1 MPAASL
7 PAENRIPVS
16 ILTGFL
22 GSGKTTLLNHLL
34 QDPAMAKCLVIIN
47 EFGEIGIDH
56 LLVSVPSENMML
68 LNNGCLCCVLKGDL
82 VETFSAIHA
91 KRSRGEIPWFDRV
104 IVETTGL
111 ADPVPV
117 IQTIVTDEDICDD
130 FRLELVA
137 TLVDGVH
144 GEAQLGQSAESVK
157 QVVVADTLLISKTDL
172 ASAAGLAGLRERLRR
187 VNPGDNILDVH
198 QGQIPLASLLG
209 GEARDAAR
217 KVEEIKRWLDAEA
230 RTESYRQLPQGH
242 VLHGHPDARAD
253 DRHDPHLLTF
263 SLSYEGPIRRSA
275 VALWLN
281 MLANF
286 LGADLLRVKGI
297 LNVEGE
303 PVVIHI
309 VQTIVHE
316 PAVLNQWPSDDRQS
330 RIVFIT
336 RNIARSQIE
345 KTLEVFAVGESS
357 VPSGPGLAIDPE
369 VYANFAKLAKNFM
382 H

>member
-1 MPAASL
+1 M
-7 PAENRIPVS
+7 
-16 ILTGFL
+16 
-22 GSGKTTLLNHLL
+22 
-34 QDPAMAKCLVIIN
+34 
-47 EFGEIGIDH
+47 
-56 LLVSVPSENMML
+56 
-68 LNNGCLCCVLKGDL
+68 
-82 VETFSAIHA
+82 
-91 KRSRGEIPWFDRV
+91 
-104 IVETTGL
+104 
-111 ADPVPV
+111 
-117 IQTIVTDEDICDD
+117 
-130 FRLELVA
+130 
-137 TLVDGVH
+137 H

-157 QVVVADTLLISKTDL
+157 QVAVADTLLISKTDL

-187 VNPGDNILDVH
+187 VNPGASILDVH
-198 QGQIPLASLLG
+198 QGQIPLDNLLG

-230 RTESYRQLPQGH
+230 RTEGYRQLPHGH
-242 VLHGHPDARAD
+242 ALHGHPDARAD
-253 DRHDPHLLTF
+253 ERHDPHLLTF
-263 SLSYEGPIRRSA
+263 SLSHEGPIRRSA

-316 PAVLNQWPSDDRQS
+316 PAVLERWPSDDRQS

-357 VPSGPGLAIDPE
+357 VPSGTGLAIDPE
-369 VYANFAKLAKNFM
+369 VYANFARLAKNFM

>member
-1 MPAASL
+1 MPAAPL
-7 PAENRIPVS
+7 PAEKRIPVA

-56 LLVSVPSENMML
+56 LLVSVPSENLML

-82 VETFSAIHA
+82 AETFSAIHA

-117 IQTIVTDEDICDD
+117 IQTIVTDEDIRDD

-157 QVVVADTLLISKTDL
+157 QVAVADTLLISKTDL
-172 ASAAGLAGLRERLRR
+172 ASAAGLAGLREKLRT
-187 VNPGDNILDVH
+187 VNPGAGILDVH
-198 QGQIPLASLLG
+198 QGQIPLDSLLG

-217 KVEEIKRWLDAEA
+217 KVEEIERWLDAEA

-242 VLHGHPDARAD
+242 ALHGHPDAHAD

-263 SLSYEGPIRRSA
+263 SLSYEGPIRRTA

-345 KTLEVFAVGESS
+345 KTLEVFAIGESG
-357 VPSGPGLAIDPE
+357 VPFRPGLAIDPE

>member
-7 PAENRIPVS
+7 PAETRIPVA

-22 GSGKTTLLNHLL
+22 GSGKTTLLNCLL

-82 VETFSAIHA
+82 VETFSGIHV

-117 IQTIVTDEDICDD
+117 IQTIVTDEDICGN

-157 QVVVADTLLISKTDL
+157 QVAVADTLLISKSDL
-172 ASAAGLAGLRERLRR
+172 ATAAGLSRLRERLRK
-187 VNPGDNILDVH
+187 VNPGANILDVH
-198 QGQIPLASLLG
+198 QGQIPLDSLLG
-209 GEARDAAR
+209 GEARDTAR
-217 KVEEIKRWLDAEA
+217 NVEEIKRWQ
-230 RTESYRQLPQGH
+230 QLPQGH
-242 VLHGHPDARAD
+242 ALHEHWDAHAG
-253 DRHDPHLLTF
+253 DRHDPQLLTF
-263 SLSYEGPIRRSA
+263 SLSYEGQIRRSA

-303 PVVIHI
+303 PVVIHV

-316 PAVLNQWPSDDRQS
+316 PTVLSQWPSDDRQS

-336 RNIARSQIE
+336 RNIPRSQIE

-357 VPSGPGLAIDPE
+357 VTSGPGLAIDPE

>member
-1 MPAASL
+1 
-7 PAENRIPVS
+7 
-16 ILTGFL
+16 
-22 GSGKTTLLNHLL
+22 
-34 QDPAMAKCLVIIN
+34 MAKCLVIIN

-82 VETFSAIHA
+82 ADTFAEIHT

-172 ASAAGLAGLRERLRR
+172 ASAEKLAGLRESLRR
-187 VNPGDNILDVH
+187 VNPGASILDVH
-198 QGQIPLASLLG
+198 QGQIPLDSLLG
-209 GEARDAAR
+209 GAARDIAR
-217 KVEEIKRWLDAEA
+217 KVEEIERWLAAEA
-230 RTESYRQLPQGH
+230 LNEGYKPLPRGH
-242 VLHGHPDARAD
+242 TLHGHLDAHAD
-253 DRHDPHLLTF
+253 DRHDPQLLTF
-263 SLSYEGPIRRSA
+263 CLSYDGQIRRSA
-275 VALWLN
+275 VTLWLN

-316 PAVLNQWPSDDRQS
+316 PTVLTQWPSDDRQS

-345 KTLEVFAVGESS
+345 KTFEVFAVGEAS
-357 VPSGPGLAIDPE
+357 VPSGSGLAIDPE
-369 VYANFAKLAKNFM
+369 VYANFARLAKNFRP
-382 H
+382 

>member
-1 MPAASL
+1 
-7 PAENRIPVS
+7 
-16 ILTGFL
+16 
-22 GSGKTTLLNHLL
+22 
-34 QDPAMAKCLVIIN
+34 
-47 EFGEIGIDH
+47 
-56 LLVSVPSENMML
+56 
-68 LNNGCLCCVLKGDL
+68 NGCLCCVLKGDL
-82 VETFSAIHA
+82 VETFSGIHGQ
-91 KRSRGEIPWFDRV
+91 RSRGEIPWFDRV

-157 QVVVADTLLISKTDL
+157 QIAVADPLLISKTDL

-187 VNPGDNILDVH
+187 VNPGASILDVH
-198 QGQIPLASLLG
+198 QGQIPLDTLLG
-209 GEARDAAR
+209 GEERDAAR

-230 RTESYRQLPQGH
+230 RTEGYRQLPQGH
-242 VLHGHPDARAD
+242 VLQSHPDAHAN

-336 RNIARSQIE
+336 RNIARSRIKKRLVQPKSE
-345 KTLEVFAVGESS
+345 NGAMKYG
-357 VPSGPGLAIDPE
+357 
-369 VYANFAKLAKNFM
+369 
-382 H
+382 

>member
-1 MPAASL
+1 
-7 PAENRIPVS
+7 
-16 ILTGFL
+16 
-22 GSGKTTLLNHLL
+22 
-34 QDPAMAKCLVIIN
+34 MAKCLVIIN

-82 VETFSAIHA
+82 ADTFSEIHA
-91 KRSRGEIPWFDRV
+91 KRSRAEIPWFDRV

-117 IQTIVTDEDICDD
+117 IQTIVTDEDICGD

-144 GEAQLGQSAESVK
+144 GEAQLEQSAESVK

-172 ASAAGLAGLRERLRR
+172 ATAEGIAGLRERLAKI
-187 VNPGDNILDVH
+187 NPGATILDVH
-198 QGQIPLASLLG
+198 QGQVPLESLLG
-209 GEARDAAR
+209 GAARDAAR
-217 KVEEIKRWLDAEA
+217 KVEEIERWLDVEA
-230 RTESYRQLPQGH
+230 RTDGYRPLPQAQAP
-242 VLHGHPDARAD
+242 HGHFDVHAD
-253 DRHDPHLLTF
+253 DRHDPQLLTF
-263 SLSYEGPIRRSA
+263 SLSYEGQIRRSA
-275 VALWLN
+275 VTLWLN

-316 PAVLNQWPSDDRQS
+316 PTVLDQWPSDDRQS

-345 KTLEVFAVGESS
+345 KTLEVFAVGEASM
-357 VPSGPGLAIDPE
+357 PSGSGLAIDPD
-369 VYANFAKLAKNFM
+369 VYANFARLAKNFI

>member
-1 MPAASL
+1 MPAASI
-7 PAENRIPVS
+7 PAEKRIPVA

-82 VETFSAIHA
+82 VDTFSEIHA

-104 IVETTGL
+104 IVDTTGL

-157 QVVVADTLLISKTDL
+157 QVAVADTLLISKTDL

-187 VNPGDNILDVH
+187 VNPGASILDVH
-198 QGQIPLASLLG
+198 QGQIPLDSLLG
-209 GEARDAAR
+209 SEARDAAR
-217 KVEEIKRWLDAEA
+217 KVEEIKRWLDAET
-230 RTESYRQLPQGH
+230 RTDGYRQLPQGH
-242 VLHGHPDARAD
+242 ALHGHPGARAD
-253 DRHDPHLLTF
+253 DRPDPHLLTF
-263 SLSYEGPIRRSA
+263 SLSHEGPIRRSA

-281 MLANF
+281 MLAN
-286 LGADLLRVKGI
+286 
-297 LNVEGE
+297 
-303 PVVIHI
+303 
-309 VQTIVHE
+309 
-316 PAVLNQWPSDDRQS
+316 
-330 RIVFIT
+330 
-336 RNIARSQIE
+336 
-345 KTLEVFAVGESS
+345 
-357 VPSGPGLAIDPE
+357 
-369 VYANFAKLAKNFM
+369 
-382 H
+382 

>member
-1 MPAASL
+1 
-7 PAENRIPVS
+7 
-16 ILTGFL
+16 
-22 GSGKTTLLNHLL
+22 
-34 QDPAMAKCLVIIN
+34 MAKCLVIIN

-82 VETFSAIHA
+82 ADTFSAIHA

-104 IVETTGL
+104 IVETTGF

-117 IQTIVTDEDICDD
+117 IQTIVTDEGICDD

-144 GEAQLGQSAESVK
+144 GEAQLKQSAESVK

-172 ASAAGLAGLRERLRR
+172 ASAAGLSNLREKLAKI
-187 VNPGDNILDVH
+187 NPGAAILEVH
-198 QGQIPLASLLG
+198 QGRIPLDSLLG
-209 GEARDAAR
+209 GAARDAAR
-217 KVEEIKRWLDAEA
+217 KVEEIGRWLASEA
-230 RTESYRQLPQGH
+230 RSEGYKPLPQGH
-242 VLHGHPDARAD
+242 TLHGHLDAHAD
-253 DRHDPHLLTF
+253 DRHDPQLLTF
-263 SLSYEGPIRRSA
+263 SLSYEGQIRRSA
-275 VALWLN
+275 VTLWLN

-316 PAVLNQWPSDDRQS
+316 PTVLKLWPSDDRQS

-336 RNIARSQIE
+336 RNVARSQIE
-345 KTLEVFAVGESS
+345 KTLEVFAVGEAS
-357 VPSGPGLAIDPE
+357 VPSGSGLAIDPE